1 MFVQAPKAKPQS
13 SIYLQQSQVG
23 VQQAPAQARK
33 PRRSVTAAGGHGR
46 KQSWLAN
53 GDAYDSANQRV
64 HQGANQ
70 RDSANHERRVKL
82 PAPGSGEAPTMH
94 AGINASL
101 GKADVDV
108 PFVLSAGHRLE
119 ILVALFPNTSNSAL
133 NSWRVGFERAR
144 NPTKLAACVKPTT
157 SLWEFVLACAESPE
171 EKQRQAKISR
181 PLQVEYDLSF
191 QVAPPIASDAD

>member
-1 MFVQAPKAKPQS
+1 MFVQAPKAKPQPP
-13 SIYLQQSQVG
+13 IDLQQSQVG
-23 VQQAPAQARK
+23 VQQAAAQARK
-33 PRRSVTAAGGHGR
+33 PRRSVTTGGHGR
-46 KQSWLAN
+46 KQSRLAN

-70 RDSANHERRVKL
+70 RRVKL

-119 ILVALFPNTSNSAL
+119 ILVALFPNTSKSAL

-191 QVAPPIASDAD
+191 QVPPSDAD